1 MANGINLK
9 REKEE
14 KGGCRILRLIS
25 KAPLDVTASQPPL
38 VAQGVRWI
46 LYVGPVRSR
55 SFPFL
60 SVCCRDGTRA
70 SDGRAIVLIHHHN
83 NLIFQIIACFCFSFP
98 VSVCVCN
105 ILEPSIPS
113 HLPPPSTCNAGTG
126 NSSPSFAAKLLPSE
140 LPCPS
145 CVAAGAFS
153 RARARA
159 QKTSSIFSPLS
170 MLHRISHTH
179 LDLDTRTPD
188 PGCTAQRDWPARLR
202 NSNLPPT
209 TSLLFLL
216 WFLPFFFSFFS
227 LTFSFPQTTYYC
239 NLQSIPV
246 A

>member
-1 MANGINLK
+1 MANGTNLK

-14 KGGCRILRLIS
+14 K
-25 KAPLDVTASQPPL
+25 ASQPPL

-83 NLIFQIIACFCFSFP
+83 NLIFQIIACFAFP
-98 VSVCVCN
+98 SRSRSASATYWN
-105 ILEPSIPS
+105 PPS
-113 HLPPPSTCNAGTG
+113 HPISPPPSTCNAGTG

-159 QKTSSIFSPLS
+159 ETSSIFSPLS

-179 LDLDTRTPD
+179 TP
-188 PGCTAQRDWPARLR
+188 
-202 NSNLPPT
+202 
-209 TSLLFLL
+209 
-216 WFLPFFFSFFS
+216 
-227 LTFSFPQTTYYC
+227 
-239 NLQSIPV
+239 
-246 A
+246 